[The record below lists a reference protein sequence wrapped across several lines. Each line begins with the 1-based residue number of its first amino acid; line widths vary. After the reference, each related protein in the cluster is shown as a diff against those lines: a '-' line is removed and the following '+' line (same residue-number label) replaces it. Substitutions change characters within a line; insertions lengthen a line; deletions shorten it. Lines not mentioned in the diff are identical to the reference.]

1 MTKAVILSAGQGSRL
16 FPLTTDKPKCLIEIQ
31 GASILA
37 RQVITLADCGV
48 TEIVIVTGFMDELVN
63 QHLVALA
70 RPGLTLRTVFNPFYK
85 VADNLASCW
94 MARAEF
100 KGDCLLINGDTIFS
114 YPIAKKLLAA
124 PAHPVTITIDEKGY
138 WDDDDMKV
146 QLDGEFLQ
154 DIGKT
159 LPLDIVTGE
168 AIGMIRFQENG
179 GELFSQILDANMH
192 QQTGL
197 KKWYLSA
204 IAEMAPEK
212 LIKWCTIKGLPWGEL
227 DDHADYDV
235 AQILV
240 RDPAFNLSKLQ
251 NNS

>member
-16 FPLTTDKPKCLIEIQ
+16 FPLTADKPKCLIEIQ
-31 GASILA
+31 GQTILA

-48 TEIVIVTGFMDELVN
+48 NEIVVVTGFMDELV
-63 QHLVALA
+63 QEHLDALA
-70 RPGLTLRTVFNPFYK
+70 RPGLTLRTIFNPFYK
-85 VADNLASCW
+85 AADNLASCW
-94 MARAEF
+94 MAREEF

-114 YPIAKKLLAA
+114 YPIARKLLAT
-124 PAHPVTITIDEKGY
+124 PEHPVTITIDEKGY

-146 QLDGEFLQ
+146 ELDGDYLK

-168 AIGMIRFQENG
+168 AIGMIRFQKTG
-179 GELFSQILDANMH
+179 GEKFASILDANMH

-204 IAEMAPEK
+204 IAEMAPLK
-212 LIKWCTIKGLPWGEL
+212 LIKWCTIKGMPWGEL
-227 DDHADYDV
+227 DDHDDYEV
-235 AQILV
+235 AKNLLL
-240 RDPAFNLSKLQ
+240 DPAFSLAEAAE
-251 NNS
+251 